1 LRTVVFTMV
10 LATIFLMGCAFDLAH
25 VSFTPTVY
33 TPKSDKSFRI
43 REAITISGSPCGY
56 DRDLSKG
63 TTWTLV
69 GTVPEGEVYKSKDQV
84 LSVECSN
91 IHEAYLVISQDS
103 VVGFY
108 LPVEK
113 GFVKLNKAITLNI
126 EWGGK

>member
-1 LRTVVFTMV
+1 MG
-10 LATIFLMGCAFDLAH
+10 TI
-25 VSFTPTVY
+25 
-33 TPKSDKSFRI
+33 
-43 REAITISGSPCGY
+43 
-56 DRDLSKG
+56 
-63 TTWTLV
+63 
-69 GTVPEGEVYKSKDQV
+69 PEGDVYKSKDQV

-113 GFVKLNKAITLNI
+113 GFVKLNKAITLNLNI